1 MGCGPERFV
10 DVAEIMFVKARISS
24 TNGRAVKAR
33 FDLFAGIDFGRPN
46 FRTKARFRLAVW
58 RETRPFI
65 WSMKKMKAGIV
76 GCGNISEIYAEAGKK
91 FRNIEI
97 LACADLDFARAH
109 ALAEKHGIPRPLR
122 VEQLLADRDIE
133 LVINLTIPAA
143 HAEIGLEAL
152 KNGKHLYNEKPIAQK
167 RRAAREMIGL
177 ARESGLLV
185 GCAPDTFLGAGLQTC
200 RKLIDEGAIG
210 EPIGGAGFMLGPGV
224 ESWHPTPGFFYQKG
238 GGPLFDMG
246 PYYLTAFTTLLGPV
260 HRVTGSARISF
271 PKRTITSQPL
281 AGTTIDVETPTH
293 IAAVLDFESGP
304 VVTLATSFD
313 VKAHSMPNIEIY
325 GSEATLS
332 VPDPNT
338 FGGPVRIRRQGEEN
352 WTEIPLS
359 FGYSDNSRGMG
370 VADMISAHEN
380 KREHRANAHAAYHVL
395 DVMHSILDSAETGQ
409 RIELASSMTR
419 PSPFPE
425 GLLDGEVD

>member
-1 MGCGPERFV
+1 M
-10 DVAEIMFVKARISS
+10 A
-24 TNGRAVKAR
+24 
-33 FDLFAGIDFGRPN
+33 
-46 FRTKARFRLAVW
+46 
-58 RETRPFI
+58 
-65 WSMKKMKAGIV
+65 MKKMKVGII
-76 GCGNISEIYAEAGKK
+76 GCGNISGIYAEAGQK
-91 FRNIEI
+91 FRNLEI

-177 ARESGLLV
+177 AREKDLLV

-210 EPIGGAGFMLGPGV
+210 EPIGGAGFMLSSGA
-224 ESWHPTPGFFYQKG
+224 ESWHPNPGFLYQKG
-238 GGPLFDMG
+238 AGPLFDMG
-246 PYYLTAFTTLLGPV
+246 AYYLTAFTTLLGPV

-271 PKRTITSQPL
+271 PKRTIASQPL
-281 AGTTIDVETPTH
+281 AGTTIGVETPTH
-293 IAAVLDFESGP
+293 VAAVLDFESGP
-304 VVTLATSFD
+304 IVTLTTSFD
-313 VKAHSMPNIEIY
+313 VKAHSLPNIEIY

-338 FGGPVRIRRQGEEN
+338 FGGPVCIRRQGEGN
-352 WTEIPLS
+352 WTEVPLS
-359 FGYSDNSRGMG
+359 FGNSGNSRGLG

-380 KREHRANAHAAYHVL
+380 KREHRANAHTAYHVL
-395 DVMHSILDSAETGQ
+395 DIMHSVLDSSESGKHV
-409 RIELASSMTR
+409 ELTSSMTR

-425 GLLDGEVD
+425 GLPDGEVD

>member
-1 MGCGPERFV
+1 
-10 DVAEIMFVKARISS
+10 
-24 TNGRAVKAR
+24 
-33 FDLFAGIDFGRPN
+33 
-46 FRTKARFRLAVW
+46 
-58 RETRPFI
+58 
-65 WSMKKMKAGIV
+65 MKKKKVGII
-76 GCGNISEIYAEAGKK
+76 GCGNISEIYAGAGAR
-91 FRNIEI
+91 FRNLEI

-109 ALAEKHGIPRPLR
+109 ALAEKCGIPRPLR
-122 VEQLLADRDIE
+122 VEQLIADRDIE
-133 LVINLTIPAA
+133 LVINLTIPAV
-143 HAEIGLEAL
+143 HAEVGMEVLR
-152 KNGKHLYNEKPIAQK
+152 NGKHLYNEKPLAQK
-167 RRAAREMIGL
+167 RRAARELIGF
-177 ARESGLLV
+177 ARKKKLLI

-210 EPIGGAGFMLGPGV
+210 EPVAGAGFMLGMGV
-224 ESWHPTPGFFYQKG
+224 ESWHPNPGFFYKKG

-260 HRVTGSARISF
+260 SRVTGSARIGF
-271 PKRTITSQPL
+271 PMRTITSQPL
-281 AGTTIDVETPTH
+281 AGTTIEVETPTH

-304 VVTLATSFD
+304 LVTLTTSFD
-313 VKAHSMPNIEIY
+313 VKAHTLPPIEIY
-325 GSEATLS
+325 GSEGTLL

-338 FGGPVRIRRQGEEN
+338 FGGPVRIRRHGEKD
-352 WTEIPLS
+352 WTEVPLA
-359 FGYSDNSRGMG
+359 FGYSNNSRGLG
-370 VADMISAHEN
+370 VADMVSALEN